1 MKVGDLVKIKDDH
14 LASHLGIGI
23 LMSFFPGEDYA
34 VILFH
39 QNEKWIQLKDL
50 EVINDESR
58 RFGKK

>member
-58 RFGKK
+58 